1 MNRNIWEY
9 EAFHLLATCF
19 GRWPARNCGV
29 VGLQCL
35 RKADQES
42 PEGKCISGG
51 GFIRLA
57 NRELARAYL
66 RYSNGITC
74 RNRVIAVNYTQEF
87 HLQESSRDP
96 TKLGAQR
103 FFRQVW
109 ETPQSAK

>member
-1 MNRNIWEY
+1 M
-9 EAFHLLATCF
+9 
-19 GRWPARNCGV
+19 

-35 RKADQES
+35 READEES

-74 RNRVIAVNYTQEF
+74 RNRAIAVNFTQEYK
-87 HLQESSRDP
+87 LQESNRNP
-96 TKLGAQR
+96 NKLGAQR
-103 FFRQVW
+103 FFTQVW